1 MAKILS
7 IKDLHVDVA
16 STPIINGLNL
26 EIESGETHAIMGP
39 NGSGKSTLAKTIAGH
54 PDYKI
59 KSGEITYMFLNDL
72 QLKKDQSWCLLG
84 FQYPIE
90 FLVFRIQLLKG
101 CDQCKEKIQALK
113 SCLL

>member
-39 NGSGKSTLAKTIAGH
+39 NGSGKSTLAKTIEGAIG
-54 PDYKI
+54 
-59 KSGEITYMFLNDL
+59 
-72 QLKKDQSWCLLG
+72 
-84 FQYPIE
+84 
-90 FLVFRIQLLKG
+90 
-101 CDQCKEKIQALK
+101 
-113 SCLL
+113 

>member
-7 IKDLHVDVA
+7 IKDLHVDVGNT
-16 STPIINGLNL
+16 SIVNGLNL
-26 EIESGETHAIMGP
+26 DISSGETHAIMGP

-59 KSGEITYMFLNDL
+59 RSGTIMYRDHDLNDL
-72 QLKKDQSWCLLG
+72 SIEERSNLGVFLG

-90 FLVFRIQLLKG
+90 IP
-101 CDQCKEKIQALK
+101 
-113 SCLL
+113 

>member
-59 KSGEITYMFLNDL
+59 KSGEITYMDHDLNDL
-72 QLKKDQSWCLLG
+72 QLKKD
-84 FQYPIE
+84 PILVSSLVFNIQLK
-90 FLVFRIQLLKG
+90 FLVFRIQL
-101 CDQCKEKIQALK
+101 
-113 SCLL
+113 S